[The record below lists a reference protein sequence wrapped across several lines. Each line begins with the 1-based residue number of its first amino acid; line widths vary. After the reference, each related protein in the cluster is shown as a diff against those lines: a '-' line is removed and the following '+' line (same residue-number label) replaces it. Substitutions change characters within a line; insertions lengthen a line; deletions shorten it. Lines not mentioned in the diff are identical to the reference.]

1 MRTLLLLP
9 LLAVVA
15 RGQHV
20 ATELIAD
27 AGSVAPGGTIRVGV
41 RFQLDPEWHVYWK
54 NPGDSGQA
62 PSIRWKLPQGVTAS
76 EIAWPAPERIPT
88 PPFMTY
94 GYEGEVVL
102 SSEIKVP
109 KDYAASALPVS
120 ADVDW
125 LVCDANGCI
134 PGEASLAMEI
144 PVQPGDAARTTI
156 TTGLPVAAGDVSA
169 GYRGG
174 RIALLAAAP
183 GAPTYF
189 FPAEAG
195 MVEPAEIQH
204 PVEQGD
210 RKGLLLTTAK
220 TAKGP
225 LKVLKGVL
233 AFENGVAWEVE
244 VPVEPEGPSGSR
256 LRWVIAAAAA
266 LAFAFVAHTMLRHR
280 KERIS

>member
-15 RGQHV
+15 RGEHV
-20 ATELIAD
+20 VTELIAD
-27 AGSVAPGGTIRVGV
+27 AESIPPGGTIRLGV

-62 PSIRWKLPQGVTAS
+62 PSIRWKLPDGVTAS
-76 EIAWPAPERIPT
+76 DISWPAPERIPT
-88 PPFMTY
+88 PPFMTF

-102 SSEIKVP
+102 SSEISVP
-109 KDYAASALPVS
+109 AGYAAPTLPVA

-134 PGEASLAMEI
+134 PGEATLTLEI
-144 PVQPGDAARTTI
+144 PVRPDEAPRNPIAI
-156 TTGLPVAAGDVSA
+156 GLPVAAGEVSA
-169 GYRGG
+169 SYRGKK
-174 RIALLAAAP
+174 IVLLAMAP
-183 GAPTYF
+183 AAPTYF

-195 MVEPAEIQH
+195 MVEPAEAQH
-204 PVEQGD
+204 PVEQGG
-210 RKGLLLTTAK
+210 RKGLLLTTAR

-225 LKVLKGVL
+225 LRVLRGVL

-244 VPVEPEGPSGSR
+244 VPVEPEGSSGSR
-256 LRWVIAAAAA
+256 LKWIVTAAAA
-266 LAFAFVAHTMLRHR
+266 LAFAYLAHTMLRHR
-280 KERIS
+280 KERTS